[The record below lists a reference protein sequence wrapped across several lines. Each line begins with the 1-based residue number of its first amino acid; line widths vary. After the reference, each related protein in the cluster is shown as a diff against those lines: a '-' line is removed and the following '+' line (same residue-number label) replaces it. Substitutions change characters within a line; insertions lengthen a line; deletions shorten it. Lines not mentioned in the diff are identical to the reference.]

1 MDTDPFIQPVA
12 LGVPEESGADHQ
24 DLGKKGERDN
34 LGPFPQQPEA
44 TFSCLSSPYL
54 VFSIFHSTRELDHL
68 PKSKEEVGGGG
79 VSAAPETCKGPAGA
93 LNKPAEGLPGAPS
106 VIPCSDLSLPPIL
119 RMSGFPDHHLFT
131 QSI

>member
-12 LGVPEESGADHQ
+12 LGVPEEGGADHQ
-24 DLGKKGERDN
+24 DLGKKGERAN

-44 TFSCLSSPYL
+44 TSSCLSSPYL

-68 PKSKEEVGGGG
+68 PKSKE
-79 VSAAPETCKGPAGA
+79 VSASLETCKSPAGA

-106 VIPCSDLSLPPIL
+106 VISCSDLSLPPIL

-131 QSI
+131 HSI